1 MNRLKSLSHY
11 LVLASL
17 AVIVVGCPGSMSSI
31 VPLSAKIQNADRKL
45 AEAEQIQVKG
55 ETKEEKAE
63 FLTKQKELYDDAL
76 RRYLEVINADPQG
89 KYAQRAHFQV
99 AEVYKRRY
107 DWDSSVQH
115 YQAIVDLSPTG
126 YYASRA
132 KSGIADI
139 RKNRQIIQEKRRI
152 YQNRRLLEDEESQTI
167 AAQALYDVAKAYETI
182 GNYPAAVNNYEK
194 LVAEFPEYKLTPQI
208 QFQIGNIYF
217 YRLHDYSNAGGWGAF
232 VKVVENYPDSF
243 EAREVE
249 TLLKK
254 SNRTLTRIAQ
264 DMEAIDSYKNKKAFD
279 YLATGRY
286 VASTE
291 LWKGGYSDHAVQGY
305 QDLAKG
311 WEKMRNYTY
320 AIAAYDKL
328 VEYLS
333 HRKFAVA
340 DALFQTG
347 VLYQKNGE
355 LERAIDAY
363 DRLFEKA
370 PESTWRAEAVY
381 NQAVCYQSIR
391 EFNEAYEG
399 FKAYMS
405 LGDDGKYYREA
416 EQRVRQFELDQD
428 GDGYLFYKEQ
438 EAGTSDQ
445 DANDYPGAQQPVA
458 SSM

>member
-1 MNRLKSLSHY
+1 MNRLKSLSPY
-11 LVLASL
+11 LALASL
-17 AVIVVGCPGSMSSI
+17 AVIVVGCPGGMSSI
-31 VPLSAKIQNADRKL
+31 VPLSAKIQNADLKL
-45 AEAEQIQVKG
+45 AEAEQVQVSG
-55 ETKEEKAE
+55 ETKEEKAKS
-63 FLTKQKELYDDAL
+63 LTKKNELYDDAL
-76 RRYLEVINADPQG
+76 RRYLEIIDANPQG
-89 KYAQRAHFQV
+89 KYAQRAHFQSAV
-99 AEVYKRRY
+99 VYKRRY

-115 YQAIVDLSPTG
+115 YEAIVDLSPTG

-139 RKNRQIIQEKRRI
+139 RKNRRVIQEKRRI
-152 YQNRRLLEDEESQTI
+152 YQNRGLLEDEESQTI
-167 AAQALYDVAKAYETI
+167 AAKALYDVAKAYETI
-182 GNYPAAVNNYEK
+182 GNFPVAVENYEK
-194 LVAEFPEYKLTPQI
+194 LISQFPEYKLTPQV

-217 YRLHDYSNAGGWGAF
+217 YRLHDYSNSGGWSAF
-232 VKVVENYPDSF
+232 VKVIEDYPESF
-243 EAREVE
+243 EAREAE

-254 SNRTLTRIAQ
+254 SSRTLTQIAQ
-264 DMEAIDSYKNKKAFD
+264 EMELIESYKSKKAFD
-279 YLATGRY
+279 YRGTGRY
-286 VASTE
+286 VPSTE
-291 LWKGGYSDHAVQGY
+291 LWKMGYSDHAVQAY
-305 QDLAKG
+305 QEIARG

-328 VEYLS
+328 VEYVS

-340 DALFQTG
+340 DALFQAG
-347 VLYQKNGE
+347 GLYQKNGE

-391 EFNEAYEG
+391 EFNEAYRG

-428 GDGYLFYKEQ
+428 GDGYKFYKEQ

-445 DANDYPGAQQPVA
+445 DADDYPGAQQAAA
-458 SSM
+458 SGM

>member
-1 MNRLKSLSHY
+1 MNRLKFLCACLSL
-11 LVLASL
+11 VGL
-17 AVIVVGCPGSMSSI
+17 AVIIAGCSGGISGI
-31 VPLSAKIQNADRKL
+31 VPLSAKIQNADLKL
-45 AEAEQIQVKG
+45 AEAEQVQIKG
-55 ETKEEKAE
+55 DTKEEKAE
-63 FLTKQKELYDDAL
+63 YITKKKDLYDDAL
-76 RRYLEVINADPQG
+76 RRYLEVIDADPQG

-107 DWDSSVQH
+107 EWDSSVEH
-115 YQAIVDLSPTG
+115 FDAIVELSPTG

-139 RKNRQIIQEKRRI
+139 RKNRRIIQEKRRI
-152 YQNRRLLEDEESQTI
+152 YQNRRLLEDDESQTL

-182 GNYPAAVNNYEK
+182 GNYPAAVENYEK
-194 LVAEFPEYKLTPQI
+194 LITEFPAYKLTPQV

-217 YRLHDYSNAGGWGAF
+217 YRLHDYSNSGGWGAF
-232 VKVVENYPDSF
+232 VKVIEDYPESF
-243 EAREVE
+243 EAREAE

-254 SNRTLTRIAQ
+254 SSRTLTQIAQ
-264 DMEAIDSYKNKKAFD
+264 EMELIDSYKNKKAFD

-286 VASTE
+286 VPSTE
-291 LWKGGYSDHAVQGY
+291 LWKMGYSDHAVQAY
-305 QDLAKG
+305 QEIARG
-311 WEKMRNYTY
+311 WEKLRNFTY

-328 VEYLS
+328 VEYIS

-363 DRLFEKA
+363 TRLFDKA

-381 NQAVCYQSIR
+381 NQAVCFQSIR
-391 EFNEAYEG
+391 EFNEAYRG

-428 GDGYLFYKEQ
+428 GDGYKFYKEQ

-445 DANDYPGAQQPVA
+445 DANDYPGAQQNVG
-458 SSM
+458 SGM

>member
-1 MNRLKSLSHY
+1 MNRLKFLCACLSL
-11 LVLASL
+11 VSL
-17 AVIVVGCPGSMSSI
+17 AVIIVGCSGGISGI

-45 AEAEQIQVKG
+45 AEAEQVQIKG
-55 ETKEEKAE
+55 DTKEEKTILLAE
-63 FLTKQKELYDDAL
+63 KKALYDDAL
-76 RRYLEVINADPQG
+76 RRYLEVIEAAPQG

-99 AEVYKRRY
+99 AEIYKKRY

-115 YQAIVDLSPTG
+115 FQAIVELSPTG

-139 RKNRQIIQEKRRI
+139 RKNRRIIQEKRRI
-152 YQNRRLLEDEESQTI
+152 YQNRRLLEDDESQTL

-182 GNYPAAVNNYEK
+182 GNYPAAVENYEK
-194 LVAEFPEYKLTPQI
+194 LITEFPEYKLTPQV
-208 QFQIGNIYF
+208 QFQVGNIYF
-217 YRLHDYSNAGGWGAF
+217 YRLHDYSNSGGWGAF
-232 VKVVENYPDSF
+232 VKVIEAYPDSF
-243 EAREVE
+243 EAREAE

-254 SNRTLTRIAQ
+254 SSRTLTQIAQ
-264 DMEAIDSYKNKKAFD
+264 EMELIESYKNKKAFD
-279 YLATGRY
+279 YRDTGRY
-286 VASTE
+286 VPSTE
-291 LWKGGYSDHAVQGY
+291 LWKMGYSDHAVQAY
-305 QDLAKG
+305 QEVARG
-311 WEKMRNYTY
+311 WEKMRNYTF

-328 VEYLS
+328 VEYIS

-363 DRLFEKA
+363 HRLFEKA

-391 EFNEAYEG
+391 EFNEAYRG

-428 GDGYLFYKEQ
+428 GDGYKFYKEQ

-445 DANDYPGAQQPVA
+445 DANDYPGAQQPMG
-458 SSM
+458 SGM

>member
-1 MNRLKSLSHY
+1 MNRFKSLCY
-11 LVLASL
+11 FLAIASL
-17 AVIVVGCPGSMSSI
+17 AVIVVGCTGSMSGI
-31 VPLSAKIQNADRKL
+31 IPLSAKIQNADRKL
-45 AEAEQIQVKG
+45 AKAEQVQVSG

-63 FLTKQKELYDDAL
+63 SLTKKKELYDDAL
-76 RRYLEVINADPQG
+76 RRYLEVIDADPQG

-99 AEVYKRRY
+99 AEVYKKRY

-139 RKNRQIIQEKRRI
+139 RKNRRIIQEKRRI

-167 AAQALYDVAKAYETI
+167 AAQALYDIAKAYETI
-182 GNYPAAVNNYEK
+182 GNYPAAVENYEK
-194 LVAEFPEYKLTPQI
+194 LIAEFPEYKLAPQM

-217 YRLHDYSNAGGWGAF
+217 YRLYDYSNSGGWGAY
-232 VKVVENYPDSF
+232 VKVIENYPDSF
-243 EAREVE
+243 EAREAE

-254 SNRTLTRIAQ
+254 SNRTLTQIDQ
-264 DMEAIDSYKNKKAFD
+264 DMKTLESYKNKKAFD
-279 YLATGRY
+279 YRRTGRY
-286 VASTE
+286 VSSTE
-291 LWKGGYSDHAVQGY
+291 LWKGGYSNHAVQSY
-305 QDLAKG
+305 QDIAKG
-311 WEKMRNYTY
+311 WKKMRNYTY

-328 VEYLS
+328 AENVS
-333 HRKFAVA
+333 HRKYAVA

-347 VLYQKNGE
+347 DLYQKNGE

-391 EFNEAYEG
+391 EFSEAYEG

-428 GDGYLFYKEQ
+428 GDGYMFYEEQ

-445 DANDYPGAQQPVA
+445 DANVYPGVQQP
-458 SSM
+458 STSTM